1 MGEGGIASLPSFF
14 IYKMKNI
21 NIFLIILFICFSSC
35 NERIRIDITPHA
47 LNPKADYFYKQSL
60 NMLEFYDVDS
70 TKKSLSLLDQA
81 ISIDSLNPDYYGMKA
96 KLLSELGLLD
106 SALYIQSEAEKRGAI
121 NGEYLFQLGLFQAA
135 KDMKPESKESFKRS
149 NEYLQAVLKKYPD
162 SLGAFILQQAAN
174 SLYLEQDSLFMNDV
188 KGIRERFPDRLMEVE
203 MTRRLKPSTLI
214 RQIKNIEIDAVY
226 NLDFD
231 LDSIVQEAERTGK
244 RTIKVD

>member
-1 MGEGGIASLPSFF
+1 MRN
-14 IYKMKNI
+14 IYV
-21 NIFLIILFICFSSC
+21 LTVVLFVCLLRC
-35 NERIRIDITPHA
+35 NSREQIDITPHKV
-47 LNPKADYFYKQSL
+47 NPEADLFYKQSMSL
-60 NMLEFYDVDS
+60 LEFYDIDS
-70 TKKSLSLLDQA
+70 TQKSLSFLDQA
-81 ISIDSLNPDYYGMKA
+81 LTIDSLNPDYYGMKA

-106 SALYIQSEAEKRGAI
+106 SALRVQSEAEKRGAI

-135 KDMKPESKESFKRS
+135 KDMKKESKESFRRS
-149 NEYLQAVLKKYPD
+149 NQYLQAVLKKYPD

-174 SLYLEQDSLFMNDV
+174 SLFLEEDSLFMNDV
-188 KGIRERFPDRLMEVE
+188 KGVRERFPNRLMEIE